1 MRGVVSSISEVV
13 TVTSESGNTY
23 QYKNL
28 ILDTTRYDPY
38 TGHRSEYEN
47 FPRIEFGGQK
57 MQLLDGVIPGEVIEI
72 AFDVQGRNIVNKET
86 GEMSNFTSLRGYK
99 LEKLE
104 RQPRGANTPP
114 SATPTY
120 TPHQQQPAA
129 PKGNLGDTYYN
140 KPRGGAVKNEQQ
152 PDKLPFE

>member
-38 TGHRSEYEN
+38 TGQRSEYEN
-47 FPRIEFGGQK
+47 YPRIEFGGQK
-57 MQLLDGVIPGEVIEI
+57 MALLDGVIPGELVEI

-99 LEKLE
+99 LEKVE
-104 RQPRGANTPP
+104 RQPRAVNTPP
-114 SATPTY
+114 TASPAYVP
-120 TPHQQQPAA
+120 QQPAA
-129 PKGNLGDTYYN
+129 PQGNLGDTYYN
-140 KPRGGAVKNEQQ
+140 KPRGAAAKKEQQ